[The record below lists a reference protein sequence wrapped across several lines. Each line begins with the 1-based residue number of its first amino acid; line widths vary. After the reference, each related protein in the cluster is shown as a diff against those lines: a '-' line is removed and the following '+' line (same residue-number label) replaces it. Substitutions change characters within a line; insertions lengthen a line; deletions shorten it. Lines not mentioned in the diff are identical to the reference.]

1 MRLQAIKLAGFKS
14 FVEPTTINFPSSL
27 CAVVGPNGC
36 GKSNIID
43 AVRWV
48 MGESSAKTLRGESM
62 SDVIFN
68 GSNKRAPLGQASIEL
83 LFDNSLG
90 RLQGELSAF
99 TEISV
104 KRLVTRDGQSA
115 YFLNKNRCRRK
126 DIMDLFL
133 GTGLGP
139 RSYSII
145 EQGMISQLIDS
156 KPEELRSYLEEAA
169 GISKYKERRKET
181 ERKII
186 HTRENLDRLND
197 IREELANQLIR
208 LERQSKAA
216 EKYNELRK
224 QIRSTRGLL
233 LGFRWQKLAQE
244 IVEREKE
251 IDQIQ
256 IDRDRY
262 VSEQRRLD
270 SDIEVCRTDLVRL
283 TNDLSDR
290 QKVFYDQGTEIAR
303 IEEGIQFYS
312 ERNRQHSADL
322 AEVDDT
328 LKQLE
333 KNLGTDEEKLQEL
346 ELDLSES
353 NPRSMENKLLEE
365 KSSRH
370 LGQLEEKRHQFQY
383 DWNEFV
389 EKSSELLR
397 KEEVHR
403 TKIISLE
410 EAIKRSRD
418 RVDSL
423 KKQIDSLVQHPHEEE
438 LIPLK
443 REVES
448 QELEVNNIL
457 EKSTYLTQA
466 LIRYRKKANYN

>member
-48 MGESSAKTLRGESM
+48 MGESSAKTLRGELM

-181 ERKII
+181 ERK
-186 HTRENLDRLND
+186 
-197 IREELANQLIR
+197 
-208 LERQSKAA
+208 
-216 EKYNELRK
+216 
-224 QIRSTRGLL
+224 
-233 LGFRWQKLAQE
+233 
-244 IVEREKE
+244 
-251 IDQIQ
+251 
-256 IDRDRY
+256 
-262 VSEQRRLD
+262 
-270 SDIEVCRTDLVRL
+270 
-283 TNDLSDR
+283 
-290 QKVFYDQGTEIAR
+290 
-303 IEEGIQFYS
+303 
-312 ERNRQHSADL
+312 
-322 AEVDDT
+322 
-328 LKQLE
+328 
-333 KNLGTDEEKLQEL
+333 
-346 ELDLSES
+346 
-353 NPRSMENKLLEE
+353 
-365 KSSRH
+365 
-370 LGQLEEKRHQFQY
+370 
-383 DWNEFV
+383 
-389 EKSSELLR
+389 
-397 KEEVHR
+397 
-403 TKIISLE
+403 
-410 EAIKRSRD
+410 
-418 RVDSL
+418 
-423 KKQIDSLVQHPHEEE
+423 
-438 LIPLK
+438 
-443 REVES
+443 
-448 QELEVNNIL
+448 
-457 EKSTYLTQA
+457 
-466 LIRYRKKANYN
+466 